1 MAHFPPAGETD
12 IATVSVVIP
21 SFNGERYIGES
32 LASVLAQTHVDVE
45 AIVVDDGS
53 TDRSVT
59 IARGFRDPRVR
70 VITQANAGVAA
81 ARNRGVAEASGEYVA
96 FLDQDDA
103 WLPEKLTQQLP
114 LLGASAAVGLVYCDC
129 FLVAETGA
137 PLGRWSER
145 YPLRRG
151 RLFDRL
157 IVEATVPISTV
168 LLRRSTFGAVG
179 GFRTR
184 YRFVE
189 DLDLLLRVAAL
200 HTIEVVDRPLAKY
213 RLHAASTSRTLGIE
227 IAAEEFGQLCDEWM
241 ARDAARGPSISRA
254 LARYHYL
261 AGKTAFY
268 QGNTDLARRY
278 LAESVARDPRTRTR
292 LFAAV
297 VRHCPGLL
305 SRARQLV
312 QRLRGRAGATPGTFP
327 DRFA

>member
-1 MAHFPPAGETD
+1 M
-12 IATVSVVIP
+12 IP
-21 SFNGERYIGES
+21 CFNGEQYIGEA
-32 LASVLAQTHVDVE
+32 LASVLAQTHVDLE

-59 IARGFRDPRVR
+59 IARGFHDPRVR
-70 VITQANAGVAA
+70 VITQANVGVAA

-103 WLPEKLTQQLP
+103 WLPEKLERQLP
-114 LLGASAAVGLVYCDC
+114 LLGAPAAVGLVYCDC
-129 FLVAETGA
+129 FIVAGTGA

-145 YPLRRG
+145 YALPRG

-157 IVEATVPISTV
+157 IAEATVPISTV
-168 LLRRSTFGAVG
+168 LLRRSTFEAVG

-213 RLHAASTSRTLGIE
+213 RLHVASTSRTLGLE
-227 IAAEEFGQLCDEWM
+227 VAAEEFGQLCDEWM
-241 ARDAARGPSISRA
+241 ARDAARRPSISRA
-254 LARYHYL
+254 LARYRYV

-278 LAESVARDPRTRTR
+278 LAESFARDPRTRTR
-292 LFAAV
+292 LFAAL

-305 SRARQLV
+305 LRVRKLV
-312 QRLRGRAGATPGTFP
+312 QRLRGRSGATPGTFT